1 MTSPE
6 YSSRQEQPTRKTIL
20 IIEDDEAIGYFLTT
34 AIRTETPYLPLLLP
48 NGNQALQHIKEG
60 RPDLLLLD
68 YHLPG
73 INGIELYDQL
83 QAIDGVSTIPAILLT
98 TNTANQLNSEP
109 ESPKLISLNNPLKLD
124 DFLNITAK
132 LSPQQP

>member
-20 IIEDDEAIGYFLTT
+20 IIDEAIGYFLTT
-34 AIRTETPYLPLLLP
+34 AIRSETPYLPLLLP
-48 NGNQALQHIKEG
+48 NGNQALQHIKEC

-83 QAIDGVSTIPAILLT
+83 QAMNGISNIPAILLT
-98 TNTANQLNSEP
+98 ASTSKQMNNEAERR
-109 ESPKLISLNNPLKLD
+109 KLTILTKPLELD
-124 DFLNITAK
+124 DFLHVVAE
-132 LSPQQP
+132 LLA

>member
-34 AIRTETPYLPLLLP
+34 AIRSETPYLPLLLP
-48 NGNQALQHIKEG
+48 NGNQALQHIKEC

-98 TNTANQLNSEP
+98 ANTAKQLNSEA
-109 ESPKLISLNNPLKLD
+109 ESRKLIVLNKPLELD
-124 DFLNITAK
+124 DFLHMVGK
-132 LSPQQP
+132 LLA

>member
-34 AIRTETPYLPLLLP
+34 AIRSETPYLPLLLP
-48 NGNQALQHIKEG
+48 NGNQALQHIKEC

-83 QAIDGVSTIPAILLT
+83 QAMNGISNIPAILLT
-98 TNTANQLNSEP
+98 ASTSKQMNNEAERR
-109 ESPKLISLNNPLKLD
+109 KLTILTKPLELD
-124 DFLNITAK
+124 DFLHVVAE
-132 LSPQQP
+132 LLA

>member
-48 NGNQALQHIKEG
+48 NGNQALQQIREKKT
-60 RPDLLLLD
+60 R
-68 YHLPG
+68 
-73 INGIELYDQL
+73 
-83 QAIDGVSTIPAILLT
+83 SFT
-98 TNTANQLNSEP
+98 TG
-109 ESPKLISLNNPLKLD
+109 
-124 DFLNITAK
+124 
-132 LSPQQP
+132 LSPSWDKRH